1 MEEDQICL
9 DELGNVKTWMNA
21 DLSANY
27 ASSPDGYPE
36 QKNKEEEIMVDALIN
51 IIANNT
57 DP

>member
-1 MEEDQICL
+1 M
-9 DELGNVKTWMNA
+9 DELGNVKIWVNA